1 MLRGIWGD
9 PERYRKTYWSKFAE
23 QGFYFAGNGT
33 TPSATHPLA
42 ATAQIPLTELH
53 HSGKIIV
60 LVRKGA
66 FNYPTTSDCSE
77 QSLGLTCSHDQ
88 TWTGTLTMTRG

>member
-1 MLRGIWGD
+1 MVQLLLDHGADVNADG
-9 PERYRKTYWSKFAE
+9 
-23 QGFYFAGNGT
+23 GN
-33 TPSATHPLA
+33 PLA

-88 TWTGTLTMTRG
+88 TWTGTLTMPRG